1 MDPHEQSGTR
11 PGTRAVATGLER
23 KSQMQKDYGDRR
35 LAHLEWKQACGMD
48 DAVRQDRRGTKGAG
62 WGGRLVGEDGFT
74 CEELADARTG
84 KGAPGLGSGS
94 SWEVQDGGVQVESW
108 EWMGG

>member
-1 MDPHEQSGTR
+1 MDPQEQSGTR
-11 PGTRAVATGLER
+11 PGTRAVAAGLEG
-23 KSQMQKDYGDRR
+23 KPQMQKDYGDRR
-35 LAHLEWKQACGMD
+35 LAHLEWKQTGDMG
-48 DAVRQDRRGTKGAG
+48 DAVRQDGSGTKGAG

-84 KGAPGLGSGS
+84 NGAPGLGSRS
-94 SWEVQDGGVQVESW
+94 SWEVQDGGGQVESW

>member
-11 PGTRAVATGLER
+11 PGMRAVATGLER

-35 LAHLEWKQACGMD
+35 LAHLEWKQACDMG
-48 DAVRQDRRGTKGAG
+48 DAVRQDRKGRKGAG
-62 WGGRLVGEDGFT
+62 WGGWLVGEDGFT

-84 KGAPGLGSGS
+84 NGAPALGSGS
-94 SWEVQDGGVQVESW
+94 SWEVQDGGEQVESL
-108 EWMGG
+108 E